1 VLHQSDERRAFGLRW
16 SIGCQPMAAA
26 KKGDRRGGQDVL
38 EMGSHGADRASPS
51 APPGP
56 YGVGDRPVNP
66 CALRI
71 LRLVSCRLLPR
82 PGVLSTA
89 TLRGRPPRG
98 GPPRGPSTREVAR
111 ARWARARGALDRDD
125 GVVPAVENRAPTT
138 APLPWGAHGLLAS
151 PGAHNAA
158 DSKAWG
164 RPCLPVVIGA
174 RGPQEFY
181 PIGPWSRD
189 QPCSL
194 EIAGVNDVPPG
205 PQLFRR

>member
-16 SIGCQPMAAA
+16 SIGCQPMADA

-38 EMGSHGADRASPS
+38 EMGSHGADIASPS

-56 YGVGDRPVNP
+56 YGVGDSPFNP
-66 CALRI
+66 CALSI
-71 LRLVSCRLLPR
+71 LRLVSCRLLPL

-89 TLRGRPPRG
+89 ILRVRPHRD

-111 ARWARARGALDRDD
+111 ARLARTLGELDRDD

-138 APLPWGAHGLLAS
+138 APLPCGAHGLLAS
-151 PGAHNAA
+151 PVDHTAA
-158 DSKAWG
+158 DIKAWG
-164 RPCLPVVIGA
+164 RPCLPVVSGS

-189 QPCSL
+189 QPCSI

-205 PQLFRR
+205 QQLFRR